1 VLKAAFAE
9 GRLDQAEYNDRMG
22 SAYNARTYGDLVALT
37 ADLPAGP
44 LPVAMLPGWQQ
55 AWQAPQVQ
63 RNNSM
68 AAAALGLG
76 LLEIFSMGI
85 TAVPAII
92 CGHIAI
98 SQIRRSG
105 EQGRGMAVTALVLG
119 YLALAIGVLA
129 VFVIAAKS

>member
-1 VLKAAFAE
+1 MLKAAFAE

>member
-22 SAYNARTYGDLVALT
+22 SAYNARTYGELVALT